1 MFEQKIELEKTWQ
14 LNIKLDIEIA
24 SIAVVAD
31 CFARVSVTESAGE
44 GWFCTTSSNFL
55 GILFDCKTMHR
66 WEEYFLDLSKSN
78 TVYV

>member
-55 GILFDCKTMHR
+55 GVLFDCKTNAEMR
-66 WEEYFLDLSKSN
+66 GMFFRSFKIKYSLC
-78 TVYV
+78 